1 MCAYHDLRLE
11 LPDKRSRSDAQRDAE
26 KYRQLVRA
34 LRHATSEIRT
44 LERRGQSDIEAVLV
58 KLLPDMAA
66 ALNGLRAFLLK
77 LDTARTVEDPSYE
90 LLSFFAQDGL
100 EHSEFLVTP
109 LLQQV
114 IASGQPRVID
124 SLDGEADQIIRGLEF
139 CQATSAILMPLKIID
154 QYYLVGICNK
164 YDRNGG
170 PFLASDRM
178 TLENLLELIA
188 IGARISER
196 SRRELASIEHISKI
210 ATISSPQELAEAIV
224 MQAVVLTDALY
235 TTLWMVNKHSM
246 QVDFLTVCHAE
257 NRWWQPPR
265 RCLPLDETNFI
276 GFVALQGK
284 PLYLPDVQLVA
295 HYGQWDTET
304 AAAFC
309 MPLIFSG
316 QTLGVL
322 YLASSEPDSISVEQ
336 RRFVERLAP
345 HTAIAL
351 HNTRQHEIRRR
362 ITRFQEDISDIM
374 GLEDQ
379 LEQILAHLGRQVD
392 ISGFFLAMYNSE
404 NHLID
409 FPVAYDHGLPVAQPR
424 QQPGACYGPQQLA
437 SQRLGYVEWVLQH
450 RKTLLVENFAT
461 WSGRYA
467 IDQHARA
474 GIKSCLV
481 VPLLRNGRIVGALGL
496 RSYTDSPG
504 SFDEYDQRFMEG
516 IANHIAIVLDNS
528 RRYDRTQLQLEEVNA
543 QLQQRI
549 NQLRAVSE
557 FQRRISDIDE
567 EAKEIENIYHEAGR
581 AMQKVGLDT
590 CNMYIALYDEKSQT
604 IWFPL
609 AYENGVSLTE
619 TAKARHP
626 LYNRA
631 TLGSHGS
638 VAEWLMQRWQRE
650 HARTPVLVNTDFRG
664 WLEAHNLRSSNS
676 QTYCWLGA
684 PMIYKDKLVGMIGLR
699 GVQHESVF
707 KEEHKELLATI
718 ANQAAIAIENGRLY
732 ELEKY
737 EVRQFRALHR
747 AGKAI
752 TKAGVQLDD
761 VLQAILEQAVE
772 VTGAFFGTLQI
783 VAGQHL
789 EFRAAWPL
797 AEQDNLKQRFGLM
810 PIAGLGITARAV
822 RLNDAQL
829 VADVTQDPDFIQGL
843 PNTGAELA
851 VVLRRGE
858 LGTQPLGVLNVEH
871 LKVGGLTMENRT
883 VLIGLSNLAVIAIE
897 NAQHAEQLGRS
908 NAIAVM
914 GAWGADIVHDI
925 HREVAHIR
933 LAIETLRMEE
943 IVPRELLM
951 KRLDEIDEYVIN
963 LIMPG
968 LPERAPTIENGQ
980 ERENGEHDFDHI
992 PVDPVI
998 NSEVNTLRRKHGR
1011 VQFMLATNCP
1021 GVEVRMNDQWL
1032 RRLLRHLVLNA
1043 VRANEKPTER
1053 LVITIGT
1060 QAQQQTVEVW
1070 VKDNGRGVRPEI
1082 VDQLFNRPIVHK
1094 GEGIQ
1099 ERHGRGLLLV
1109 RHIVELHGGKAWL
1122 KTGELGPGACI
1133 AFTIPRA

>member
-1 MCAYHDLRLE
+1 MCAYQDLRLE
-11 LPDKRSRSDAQRDAE
+11 LPDKRSRSDSQRDAE

-100 EHSEFLVTP
+100 EHSDFMITP

-124 SLDGEADQIIRGLEF
+124 SLDGEADQLIRGLEF

-178 TLENLLELIA
+178 TLENMLELIA

-210 ATISSPQELAEAIV
+210 ATIGSPQEVAEAIV

-235 TTLWMVNKHSM
+235 TTLWTVNKHSM
-246 QVDFLTVCHAE
+246 HVEFLTVHHAE
-257 NRWWQPPR
+257 NQWWQPAR
-265 RCLPLDETNFI
+265 RRLPLDETSFI

-284 PLYLPDVQLVA
+284 PLYLADVQQSS
-295 HYGQWDTET
+295 HYAPWDTAT

-322 YLASSEPDSISVEQ
+322 YLASSELDGISIEE

-351 HNTRQHEIRRR
+351 RNTRQREIRRR
-362 ITRFQEDISDIM
+362 ITRFQEDISDTM
-374 GLEDQ
+374 GLDDQ
-379 LEQILAHLGRQVD
+379 LEQILAHLDRQVD

-409 FPVAYDHGLPVAQPR
+409 FPVAYDHGRPVAQLLR
-424 QQPGACYGPQQLA
+424 QPGAFYGPQQPA

-481 VPLLRNGRIVGALGL
+481 VPLSRNGRIVGALGL
-496 RSYTDSPG
+496 RSYSDSPG
-504 SFDEYDQRFMEG
+504 SFDEYDQAFLEG

-549 NQLRAVSE
+549 RELRAVSE
-557 FQRRISDIDE
+557 FQQRISDIDE
-567 EAKEIENIYHEAGR
+567 ETQEIENIYHEAR
-581 AMQKVGLDT
+581 SAMQKVGLDT
-590 CNMYIALYDEKSQT
+590 SNMYIALYDEKKQT

-609 AYENGVSLTE
+609 AYENGSPLSE
-619 TAKARHP
+619 EAKAHHA
-626 LYNRA
+626 LYNPA
-631 TLGSHGS
+631 PWGTHGS
-638 VAEWLMQRWQRE
+638 VAEWIMLRWQ
-650 HARTPVLVNTDFRG
+650 HVHDRTPVLINANFHG
-664 WLEAHNLRSSNS
+664 WLERHHLRAFRT
-676 QTYCWLGA
+676 QTDCWLGA

-699 GVQHESVF
+699 GVQREFVF
-707 KEEHKELLATI
+707 KEEHKELLTTI
-718 ANQAAIAIENGRLY
+718 ANQAAIAIENARLY
-732 ELEKY
+732 ELEKH
-737 EVRQFRALHR
+737 EVRQFRALHL

-752 TKAGVQLDD
+752 NKAGVELDD
-761 VLQAILEQAVE
+761 VLQTILEQAIE
-772 VTGAFFGTLQI
+772 VTGACFGTVQL
-783 VAGQHL
+783 VYADYL
-789 EFRAAWPL
+789 ECRAVWPP
-797 AEQDNLKQRFGLM
+797 AERENFKRRFGRM
-810 PIAGLGITARAV
+810 PLDGPGITVRAV

-829 VADVTQDPDFIQGL
+829 VTDVAQDAEFVEGL

-851 VVLRRGE
+851 VVLRRGGE
-858 LGTQPLGVLNVEH
+858 SGTQPLGVLNVEH
-871 LKVGGLTMENRT
+871 PQVGGLTMENRT

-925 HREVAHIR
+925 HREVARIR
-933 LAIETLRMEE
+933 LAIEILRTAEE
-943 IVPRELLM
+943 VPRSLLLA
-951 KRLDEIDEYVIN
+951 RLAEMDEYIMN
-963 LIMPG
+963 LIMPE
-968 LPERAPTIENGQ
+968 LPERVTDTAQRGHIDSSIVDRVISAELI
-980 ERENGEHDFDHI
+980 DFR
-992 PVDPVI
+992 
-998 NSEVNTLRRKHGR
+998 SKHGR
-1011 VQFMLATNCP
+1011 VHFRLDLQCP
-1021 GVEVRMNDQWL
+1021 ARKAYIHEQWL

-1043 VRANEKPTER
+1043 TRANEQEADA
-1053 LVITIGT
+1053 LIITIGT
-1060 QAQQQTVEVW
+1060 QVNLGMIEIW
-1070 VKDNGRGVRPEI
+1070 VQDNGRGIRPEI
-1082 VDQLFNRPIVHK
+1082 VNFLFKRPIPHIH
-1094 GEGIQ
+1094 ERSQ

-1109 RHIVELHGGKAWL
+1109 HHIVELHGGKTWI
-1122 KTGELGPGACI
+1122 KHNEPGQGACI
-1133 AFTIPRA
+1133 AFTIPQVGTS

>member
-1 MCAYHDLRLE
+1 MCAYQDLRLE
-11 LPDKRSRSDAQRDAE
+11 SPDKRSRSDSQRDAE

-77 LDTARTVEDPSYE
+77 LDTARTVSDPSYE

-100 EHSEFLVTP
+100 KHGDFMVTP

-178 TLENLLELIA
+178 TLANMLELIA

-210 ATISSPQELAEAIV
+210 ATLGSPQEVAEAIV

-235 TTLWMVNKHSM
+235 ATLWTVNKHSM
-246 QVDFLTVCHAE
+246 HVDFLTVHHAE
-257 NRWWQPPR
+257 SRWWQPPR
-265 RCLPLDETNFI
+265 RRLPLDETSFI

-284 PLYLPDVQLVA
+284 PLYLPDVQQAA
-295 HYGQWDTET
+295 HYAQWDTET

-322 YLASSEPDSISVEQ
+322 YLASSEPDGISTEE

-351 HNTRQHEIRRR
+351 RNTRQREIRRR

-379 LEQILAHLGRQVD
+379 LEQILAHLDRQVD

-409 FPVAYDHGLPVAQPR
+409 FPVAYDHGRPVPQLLR
-424 QQPGACYGPQQLA
+424 QPGAFYGPQQPA

-481 VPLLRNGRIVGALGL
+481 VPLSRNGRIVGALGL
-496 RSYTDSPG
+496 RSYIDSPG
-504 SFDEYDQRFMEG
+504 SFDEYDQRFLEG

-549 NQLRAVSE
+549 NELRAVSE

-590 CNMYIALYDEKSQT
+590 SNMYIALYDEKSQS

-609 AYENGVSLTE
+609 AYENGISLTE
-619 TAKARHP
+619 AAKAHHP

-631 TLGSHGS
+631 PWGSHGS
-638 VAEWLMQRWQRE
+638 VAEWLMQRWPRE
-650 HARTPVLVNTDFRG
+650 HDRTAVLINADFRG
-664 WLEAHNLRSSNS
+664 WLEANNLRAFGS

-699 GVQHESVF
+699 GVQREFVF
-707 KEEHKELLATI
+707 KEEHKELLTTI
-718 ANQAAIAIENGRLY
+718 ANQAAIAIENARLY

-737 EVRQFRALHR
+737 EVRQFRALHM

-752 TKAGVQLDD
+752 TKAGLQLDD
-761 VLQAILEQAVE
+761 VLQAILEQAIE
-772 VTGAFFGTLQI
+772 VTGAFFGTVQL
-783 VAGQHL
+783 VVDDYLAC
-789 EFRAAWPL
+789 RAVWPL
-797 AEQDNLKQRFGLM
+797 AEREHFKRRFGHM
-810 PIAGLGITARAV
+810 HINGPGITTRAI
-822 RLNDAQL
+822 RRNDAQL
-829 VADVTQDPDFIQGL
+829 VPDVSQDPDFVEGL
-843 PNTGAELA
+843 AQTGSELA
-851 VVLRRGE
+851 VVLRRGGE
-858 LGTQPLGVLNVEH
+858 IDAQPVGVLNVEH
-871 LKVGGLTMENRT
+871 LQVGGLTLEQRS
-883 VLIGLSNLAVIAIE
+883 VLIGLSNLAVVAIE
-897 NAQHAEQLGRS
+897 NAQQAEQLSRS
-908 NAIAVM
+908 TAIAVM

-943 IVPRELLM
+943 EVPRTLLM
-951 KRLDEIDEYVIN
+951 ARLDEIDEYVIN
-963 LIMPG
+963 LIMPE
-968 LPERAPTIENGQ
+968 LPEQAPSDGNGNHQ
-980 ERENGEHDFDHI
+980 IDQV
-992 PVDPVI
+992 PVDLVI
-998 NSEVNTLRRKHGR
+998 KGEVNSLRAKHGG
-1011 VQFMLATNCP
+1011 VDFQLATACP
-1021 GVEVRMNDQWL
+1021 GIEVTMHEQWL

-1043 VRANEKPTER
+1043 VRANDQPTQR
-1053 LVITIGT
+1053 LTITIGT
-1060 QAQQQTVEVW
+1060 RSNAQVVEVW
-1070 VKDNGRGVRPEI
+1070 VKDNGRGIRPEI
-1082 VDQLFNRPIVHK
+1082 VSQLFNRPIVHQ
-1094 GEGIQ
+1094 GERSQ

-1109 RHIVELHGGKAWL
+1109 RHIVELHGGKASL
-1122 KTGELGPGACI
+1122 QPSERELGACI
-1133 AFTIPRA
+1133 AFTIPRAD